1 MKFQKFSKFLALALL
16 TCLCAACG
24 PNNTVPLTYPVK
36 EDAVLPSP
44 SAPRVA
50 VVIFDD
56 KRTQA
61 HLGQRSDSTT
71 FVGTTSITEW
81 MSRSFAEALR
91 TRGMQVS
98 LANTLQEAQ
107 SSGMNYIITGAVNEA
122 QLSEVSMAELR
133 ASMQAEFAVRN
144 NQGVIMKENIAAS
157 QSTAGLI
164 TTGTASELMQST
176 VQELLRPAVEKV
188 ASSVGMH

>member
-1 MKFQKFSKFLALALL
+1 MKFPSFTKMLGLALL

-24 PNNTVPLTYPVK
+24 PSNTVPLTYPVK
-36 EDAVLPSP
+36 EDAILPAP

-71 FVGTTSITEW
+71 FVGTTSVTEW

-107 SSGMNYIITGAVNEA
+107 ASGMTYIITGAVNEA
-122 QLSEVSMAELR
+122 VLNEASMAELQ
-133 ASMQAEFAVRN
+133 AKMQAEFTVRGAS
-144 NQGVIMKENIAAS
+144 GVLIKESIAAS

-164 TTGTASELMQST
+164 TTGTATELMQNT

-188 ASSVGMH
+188 ASAVGAH